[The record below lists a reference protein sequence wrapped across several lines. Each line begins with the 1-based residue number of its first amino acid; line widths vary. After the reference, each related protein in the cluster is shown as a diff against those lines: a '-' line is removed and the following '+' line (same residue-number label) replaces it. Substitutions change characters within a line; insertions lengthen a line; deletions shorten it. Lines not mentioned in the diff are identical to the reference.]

1 VGGVSRSTF
10 VVGDEYARFSGFV
23 DEANNGG
30 FTGVRTLPLDRAL
43 DLSSATG
50 LRLRVKGDGKRYK
63 CVIRDSSDFNGVA
76 WTIEYD
82 VRDSLKR
89 GGGPFGSN
97 NWQTIDLPFSKFV
110 ATKYADT
117 LTGIL
122 LISTSFFSL
131 HLRYQ
136 VLRSLR

>member
-50 LRLRVKGDGKRYK
+50 LRLRVKGDGKRSVIILVMMILEIKYK
-63 CVIRDSSDFNGVA
+63 VTQWG
-76 WTIEYD
+76 
-82 VRDSLKR
+82 
-89 GGGPFGSN
+89 
-97 NWQTIDLPFSKFV
+97 
-110 ATKYADT
+110 
-117 LTGIL
+117 
-122 LISTSFFSL
+122 
-131 HLRYQ
+131 
-136 VLRSLR
+136 

>member
-1 VGGVSRSTF
+1 MHISSPRIVSQRS
-10 VVGDEYARFSGFV
+10 
-23 DEANNGG
+23 
-30 FTGVRTLPLDRAL
+30 
-43 DLSSATG
+43 
-50 LRLRVKGDGKRYK
+50 RYK

-117 LTGIL
+117 LTGESLDKSQIWAIQLVLSKYAYDGKLNRNFRPGEMEL
-122 LISTSFFSL
+122 LVQSVST
-131 HLRYQ
+131 Y
-136 VLRSLR
+136 